1 MKLSMEL
8 LSADEN
14 SNIDIGA
21 IWVLLFLL
29 LLLLLLLTIEKNLSW
44 AINIYKQYSANITK
58 NAKVLKRIL
67 SFFCEPTVYP
77 VGISV

>member
-1 MKLSMEL
+1 MKLSMKL

-21 IWVLLFLL
+21 IWMLLLL
-29 LLLLLLLTIEKNLSW
+29 LLLLLLLTIKKNLSW

-58 NAKVLKRIL
+58 NTKVLKRIL